1 MEEKQVKLIEFFR
14 SFQGEGVDRG
24 RSMIILRFKYCNK
37 KCAFCDTNVKM
48 RITQEGIYN
57 LSDIQKTIDKHK
69 CGILVTG
76 GEPTIKQHFDETLL
90 LLNEL
95 NYPIANVETN
105 GYNLV
110 NLIPQVIDNRNVN
123 YSYSPKIFT
132 TKDLEHELITTELL
146 VRYSNVYIKVVYED
160 RDLVKEYLDTL
171 VDLNV
176 NQRVYLMIEGVTRAD
191 LIKNSGAVFD
201 ACEEYNFN
209 FSSRDH
215 IIYGFI

>member
-37 KCAFCDTNVKM
+37 NCSFCDTNVKM
-48 RITQEGIYN
+48 RISQEGIYN

-76 GEPTIKQHFDETLL
+76 GEPTIPKHFDECLL

-105 GYNLV
+105 GYDLL
-110 NLIPQVIDNRNVN
+110 NLIPRVKKPKMIN
-123 YSYSPKIFT
+123 YSYSPKIFNEA
-132 TKDLEHELITTELL
+132 DLENEMNITKKLI
-146 VRYSNVYIKVVYED
+146 RYPNVYVKVVYENRED
-160 RDLVKEYLDTL
+160 VLYYLDWL
-171 VDLNV
+171 SKLNI
-176 NQRVYLMIEGVTRAD
+176 NQRVYLMIEGITRVD

-201 ACEEYNFN
+201 ACEKYNFN

>member
-1 MEEKQVKLIEFFR
+1 MEENQVKLIEFFR

-37 KCAFCDTNVKM
+37 NCSFCDTNVKM
-48 RITQEGIYN
+48 RISQEGIYN
-57 LSDIQKTIDKHK
+57 LKDIQKTIDKYK

-76 GEPTIKQHFDETLL
+76 GEPTIKKHFDECLL

-105 GYNLV
+105 GYNLLK
-110 NLIPQVIDNRNVN
+110 LIPLVDPEKLIN
-123 YSYSPKIFT
+123 YSYSPKIFNET
-132 TKDLEHELITTELL
+132 DLENEMNVTKKLIK
-146 VRYSNVYIKVVYED
+146 YPNVYFKVVYENRED
-160 RDLVKEYLDTL
+160 VLYYLDWL
-171 VDLNV
+171 SKLNV
-176 NQRVYLMIEGVTRAD
+176 NQRTYLMIEGTTRVD
-191 LIKNSGAVFD
+191 LIRNSGAVFD
-201 ACEEYNFN
+201 ACEEYKFN

>member
-1 MEEKQVKLIEFFR
+1 MEGKQVKLIEFFR

-24 RSMIILRFKYCNK
+24 RLMVILRFKYCNR
-37 KCAFCDTNVKM
+37 KCSFCDTNVKM
-48 RITQEGIYN
+48 RISQEGIYD
-57 LSDIQKTIDKHK
+57 LSAIQKVIDEHK

-76 GEPTIKQHFDETLL
+76 GEPTIAKHFKECLL

-95 NYPIANVETN
+95 DYPIANVETN
-105 GYNLV
+105 GYNLLS
-110 NLIPQVIDNRNVN
+110 LISQVKADKNVN

-132 TKDLEHELITTELL
+132 QRDLENEIISTGQLIK
-146 VRYSNVYIKVVYED
+146 YPNVYFKVVYED
-160 RDLVKEYLDTL
+160 RALVNDYLEAL
-171 VDLNV
+171 SVLNV

-215 IIYGFI
+215 VIYGFI

>member
-1 MEEKQVKLIEFFR
+1 MEENQVKLIEFFR

-37 KCAFCDTNVKM
+37 NCSFCDTSVKM
-48 RITQEGIYN
+48 RISQEGIYN
-57 LSDIQKTIDKHK
+57 LEDIQKTIDKYK

-76 GEPTIKQHFDETLL
+76 GEPTIKKHFDETLL
-90 LLNEL
+90 LLNKL

-105 GYNLV
+105 GYDLLR
-110 NLIPQVIDNRNVN
+110 LIPLSDPEKLIN

-132 TKDLEHELITTELL
+132 SKDLDDEMKITEKLIKHP
-146 VRYSNVYIKVVYED
+146 NVYFKVVYED
-160 RDLVKEYLDTL
+160 RSLVKAYLGFLGGFDI
-171 VDLNV
+171 

-191 LIKNSGAVFD
+191 LIRNSGVVFD
-201 ACEEYNFN
+201 ACENYKFN

>member
-1 MEEKQVKLIEFFR
+1 MERKQVKLIEFFR

-37 KCAFCDTNVKM
+37 NCSFCDTKVKM
-48 RITQEGIYN
+48 RISQEGIYN
-57 LSDIQKTIDKHK
+57 LKDIQKTIDKYK

-76 GEPTIKQHFDETLL
+76 GEPTIQNHFDEALL
-90 LLNEL
+90 LLNSL

-105 GYNLV
+105 GYDLV
-110 NLIPQVIDNRNVN
+110 RLISQVKEHKNVN
-123 YSYSPKIFT
+123 YSYSPKMFSEKEMENEMKI
-132 TKDLEHELITTELL
+132 TKQLIK
-146 VRYSNVYIKVVYED
+146 YPNVYFKVVYENRED
-160 RDLVKEYLDTL
+160 VLYYLEWL
-171 VDLNV
+171 SKLNV
-176 NQRVYLMIEGVTRAD
+176 NQRVYLMIEGITRAD

-201 ACEEYNFN
+201 ACEEYKFN

>member
-1 MEEKQVKLIEFFR
+1 MEENQVKLIEFFR

-37 KCAFCDTNVKM
+37 NCSFCDTNVKM
-48 RITQEGIYN
+48 RISQEGIYN
-57 LSDIQKTIDKHK
+57 LKDIQKTINKYK

-76 GEPTIKQHFDETLL
+76 GEPTIKRHFDETLL
-90 LLNEL
+90 LLNKL

-105 GYNLV
+105 GYNLLS
-110 NLIPQVIDNRNVN
+110 LISQVKAHKNIN
-123 YSYSPKIFT
+123 YSYSPKLFT
-132 TKDLEHELITTELL
+132 TNDLDNEITTTEELIK
-146 VRYSNVYIKVVYED
+146 YPNVYFKVVYED
-160 RDLVKEYLDTL
+160 RSLVKAYLGFL
-171 VDLNV
+171 AGLNV

>member
-1 MEEKQVKLIEFFR
+1 MEENQVKLIEFFR

-37 KCAFCDTNVKM
+37 NCSFCDTSVKM
-48 RITQEGIYN
+48 RISQEGIYN
-57 LSDIQKTIDKHK
+57 LEDIQKTIDKYK

-76 GEPTIKQHFDETLL
+76 GEPTIKKHFDETLL
-90 LLNEL
+90 LLNKL

-105 GYNLV
+105 GYDLLR
-110 NLIPQVIDNRNVN
+110 LIPLSDPEKLIN

-132 TKDLEHELITTELL
+132 SKDLDDEMKITEKLIKH
-146 VRYSNVYIKVVYED
+146 RNVYFKVVYED
-160 RDLVKEYLDTL
+160 RSLVKAYLGFLGGFDI
-171 VDLNV
+171 

-191 LIKNSGAVFD
+191 LIRNSGVVFD
-201 ACEEYNFN
+201 ACENYKFN